1 MEYQIKSI
9 VNNDSV
15 ESILAS
21 FFEITKIVY
30 DNLPQ
35 TIRLDNSNVQSGLAN
50 ALFELLSK
58 TSNSISFTSQINE
71 LMDATAPKRSSV
83 INSLTTH
90 FPTIGT
96 YLRYLLGEMECN
108 IQQHAQAKND
118 WLYIN
123 YNQSKQTID
132 VVVADDGISIYGSYL
147 TNNMHTDELTEGD
160 ASAIDLAQS
169 GYSTKNRPS
178 AENRGFGISSNV
190 KIVTE
195 VLKGIF
201 AIVSGRALFLKT
213 ENYTKLIDLPNNVEW
228 KGTIV
233 LVRFPLPNN
242 NFNCTTT

>member
-1 MEYQIKSI
+1 
-9 VNNDSV
+9 
-15 ESILAS
+15 
-21 FFEITKIVY
+21 
-30 DNLPQ
+30 
-35 TIRLDNSNVQSGLAN
+35 
-50 ALFELLSK
+50 
-58 TSNSISFTSQINE
+58 
-71 LMDATAPKRSSV
+71 
-83 INSLTTH
+83 
-90 FPTIGT
+90 
-96 YLRYLLGEMECN
+96 
-108 IQQHAQAKND
+108 
-118 WLYIN
+118 
-123 YNQSKQTID
+123 
-132 VVVADDGISIYGSYL
+132 
-147 TNNMHTDELTEGD
+147 MHTDELTEGD

-242 NFNCTTT
+242 NFNMYNYII